1 MEILSDGQHSLLA
14 WEAIIEPI
22 ELEAFVKESM
32 EGALSQLEGV
42 LAKNRR

>member
-14 WEAIIEPI
+14 FEAIFDPI

-32 EGALSQLEGV
+32 KGALSQLEGV
-42 LAKNRR
+42 LAKIRL